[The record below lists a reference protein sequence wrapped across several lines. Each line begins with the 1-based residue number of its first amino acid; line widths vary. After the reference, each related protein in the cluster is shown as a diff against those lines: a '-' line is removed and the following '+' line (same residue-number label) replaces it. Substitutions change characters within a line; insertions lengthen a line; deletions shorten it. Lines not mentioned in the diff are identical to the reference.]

1 MKDDQKVLNYLAQLK
16 ALVEKVIMTLPEG
29 VSGRVYVRKHS
40 VDLDLQGPRLG
51 VFTLVLGG
59 EAPELVY
66 DEQYVGFRTI
76 PEGLDAVIEFAEET
90 IDDVATF
97 VLSSQPLLVHKIPIF
112 RRSYLCI
119 PSNHGPEWK
128 LKRFS

>member
-1 MKDDQKVLNYLAQLK
+1 MKDDQKALNYLAQLK
-16 ALVEKVIMTLPEG
+16 DQVEKITMTLPEDF
-29 VSGRVYVRKHS
+29 SGRVYVRRHS
-40 VDLDLQGPRLG
+40 VVLDLQGPRLG

-66 DEQYVGFRTI
+66 DEQYVGLRTI
-76 PEGLDAVIEFAEET
+76 PAGLDEVIEFAEET

-97 VLSSQPLLVHKIPIF
+97 VLSSQPLVVYKSPIF

>member
-1 MKDDQKVLNYLAQLK
+1 MKDDQKVLDYLAQLK
-16 ALVEKVIMTLPEG
+16 DQVGKVIINLPKEI
-29 VSGRVYVRKHS
+29 SSQVYVCKHHIHI
-40 VDLDLQGPRLG
+40 DLQGPRLS

-66 DEQYVGFRTI
+66 DGRYIGFRTI
-76 PEGLDAVIEFAEET
+76 PAGLDEVMEFTEET

-97 VLSSQPLLVHKIPIF
+97 VLSTKPLLAHKSSVF
-112 RRSYLCI
+112 RRAFICI

-128 LKRFS
+128 LKQFS